1 MGEGAG
7 GCRREQE
14 KGDGMDAL
22 RFSRRV
28 AVALAGGLLLAA
40 GLMGCARTTVSHL
53 ESRPAVT
60 AAPASLAMKY
70 FRFEFTGKPS
80 DAGYVLRGRAVPVP
94 DDLPP
99 WCDRL
104 EELTLSAY
112 LRDPSG
118 TVLSTAEKRY
128 PGMNL
133 GDGAAVP
140 FEFTLSPE
148 GDAPGNYGIS
158 FGYKAVFGSKA
169 ARSAVSPG
177 GPPPAGAVF
186 FAGEGAVRMQ

>member
-1 MGEGAG
+1 
-7 GCRREQE
+7 
-14 KGDGMDAL
+14 MDAL
-22 RFSRRV
+22 FIGRRAV
-28 AVALAGGLLLAA
+28 VALAGCLLLGA

-53 ESRPAVT
+53 ESRPAAT

-70 FRFEFTGKPS
+70 FRFEFTGKPT
-80 DAGYVLRGRAVPVP
+80 DAGYVVRGRAMPVA

-104 EELTLSAY
+104 EELTLAAY

-128 PGMNL
+128 PGMDL
-133 GDGAAVP
+133 GNGAAVP
-140 FEFTLSPE
+140 FEFVLSPE

-169 ARSAVSPG
+169 ARGAVAPG